1 MKYYI
6 KTFGCQ
12 MNVYDS
18 QRIARILQ
26 NMGHTP
32 AASPAE
38 ADLII
43 FNTCH
48 IREKAAEKLFSDLG
62 RINLIKE
69 ERKAAGLETI
79 IGVVGC
85 VVQAEDGEIARRA
98 PFVNFATGPLTYYR
112 IPEILQKIAR
122 DKDLCIIDT
131 EFTAESKFDHLPEN
145 RSEGACS
152 YLAVQEGCNNF
163 CTYCIVPYT
172 RGVETSRP
180 VEDVLKEARRL
191 VETGTLEINLLGQ
204 NVNSYHG
211 EDAAGKERDLAYLL
225 RRLAEIDGFDSS
237 KGVVILAATNR
248 PEILDKAL
256 LRAGR
261 FDRRIIVDRPNLAGR
276 YQTLRVHTK
285 NIKLAEDVDLHKIAQ
300 ATAGA
305 VGADLANLVNEAAL
319 RAVRM
324 GRKAVNQ
331 QDLLTSFAL
340 VIAGTEKKGTVLTDT
355 EKRIVSYHEV
365 GHALVAALQK
375 HSQPVSKITIVP
387 HTSGALGYTMQ
398 MPEEEKFL
406 SSKEE
411 LIVELQT
418 MLGGRAAEQ
427 VVFGIATT
435 GASNDIERATE
446 LARKMVTQ
454 YGMSD
459 RLGLMALSTVSNP
472 YLDGSTMM
480 NCADSTSSAADEEI
494 HKLLM
499 NCYADAKNILV
510 EHRALLDEIAMYLLS
525 KETITGD
532 EFMAYVNADSKKL
545 TDGSEAEEAPEQD
558 EAPSETD

>member
-38 ADLII
+38 AGLII

-163 CTYCIVPYT
+163 CTYCIVPYV
-172 RGVETSRP
+172 RGRERSRDP
-180 VEDVLKEARRL
+180 EEIVREAEQLVADGYKEL
-191 VETGTLEINLLGQ
+191 LLLGQ
-204 NVNSYHG
+204 NVNSYG
-211 EDAAGKERDLAYLL
+211 RGTDVDFPELL
-225 RRLAEIDGFDSS
+225 RRINAIPGEFKISYMSSHPKDATHELIDTIAECEKVTRHFHLPVQSGSSRILKLMNRSYTREHYLELINYAKEHIPDVALTSDIIVGFPGETYEDFQETLSLIREVKYDSLFTFIYSPRKGTKAAEMPDPVSQEEKGRWFRELLEVQGEIGCSSYHDYIGRTMRVLCEGPGRTRDGCLTGKS
-237 KGVVILAATNR
+237 IQN
-248 PEILDKAL
+248 
-256 LRAGR
+256 
-261 FDRRIIVDRPNLAGR
+261 IIVDFDGDKSLIGSF
-276 YQTLRVHTK
+276 V
-285 NIKLAEDVDLHKIAQ
+285 DV
-300 ATAGA
+300 
-305 VGADLANLVNEAAL
+305 
-319 RAVRM
+319 
-324 GRKAVNQ
+324 
-331 QDLLTSFAL
+331 
-340 VIAGTEKKGTVLTDT
+340 
-355 EKRIVSYHEV
+355 
-365 GHALVAALQK
+365 
-375 HSQPVSKITIVP
+375 KITD
-387 HTSGALGYTMQ
+387 ALNWALIG
-398 MPEEEKFL
+398 
-406 SSKEE
+406 E
-411 LIVELQT
+411 LV
-418 MLGGRAAEQ
+418 
-427 VVFGIATT
+427 
-435 GASNDIERATE
+435 
-446 LARKMVTQ
+446 
-454 YGMSD
+454 
-459 RLGLMALSTVSNP
+459 
-472 YLDGSTMM
+472 
-480 NCADSTSSAADEEI
+480 
-494 HKLLM
+494 
-499 NCYADAKNILV
+499 
-510 EHRALLDEIAMYLLS
+510 
-525 KETITGD
+525 
-532 EFMAYVNADSKKL
+532 
-545 TDGSEAEEAPEQD
+545 
-558 EAPSETD
+558 